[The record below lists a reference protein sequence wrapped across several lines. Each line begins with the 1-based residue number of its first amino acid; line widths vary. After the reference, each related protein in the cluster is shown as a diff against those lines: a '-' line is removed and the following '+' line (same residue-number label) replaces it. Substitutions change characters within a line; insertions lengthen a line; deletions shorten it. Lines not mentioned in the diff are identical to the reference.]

1 MAAFEYTALD
11 TGGRERKGV
20 LEADTARLV
29 RQKLREQGL
38 IPLAVEAA
46 VEREKRRAKRNFGMR
61 RRISSADLALITRQ
75 LATMVASG
83 LTVEQA
89 LTAAAEQNEKP
100 RLQSMLMAVR
110 GKVMEGHTLADAL
123 GEFPHVFPEIF
134 RATVTAGEQ
143 TGHLDSVLAR
153 LADFA
158 ENRQDLGQKLTL
170 ALIYPI
176 LLTIV
181 ATIIVVGLMTYVVP
195 QVTQVFTNIHHQLP
209 LVTRILIGMSHGL
222 RHWWWLILLILVTL
236 IVTAMQ
242 TLKRPA
248 AKHRFHAW
256 QLRAPLIGR
265 LVRGLNTARFTRTL
279 SILAGSGVPV
289 LDALRIAGNVINNI
303 PMRESVAEAADRVR
317 EGAPI
322 NRALARHKHFPPMM
336 IHLIASGE
344 QSGTLD
350 EMLDRAAINQE
361 REFSGLVAG
370 MMAILEPVMIL
381 LMGSAV
387 LFIVLAILLP
397 IFDLNNLVR

>member
-11 TGGRERKGV
+11 SGGREKKGV

-46 VEREKRRAKRNFGMR
+46 VEREKRRASRNFGMR
-61 RRISSADLALITRQ
+61 RRISSTDLALITRQ
-75 LATMVASG
+75 LATLVASG

-181 ATIIVVGLMTYVVP
+181 ATVIVVGLMTYVVP

-209 LVTRILIGMSHGL
+209 LVTRMLIGMSHGL
-222 RHWWWLILLILVTL
+222 RQWWWLILLILAAL
-236 IVTAMQ
+236 IVTAVQ
-242 TLKRPA
+242 ALKRPA

-289 LDALRIAGNVINNI
+289 LDALRIAGNVVNNI

>member
-11 TGGRERKGV
+11 TGGREKKGI

-46 VEREKRRAKRNFGMR
+46 VEREKRRAKRNLGMR
-61 RRISSADLALITRQ
+61 RRISSTDLALITRQ
-75 LATMVASG
+75 LATLVSSG

-143 TGHLDSVLAR
+143 TGHLDSVLER

-158 ENRQDLGQKLTL
+158 ENRQDLGQKLAL

-181 ATIIVVGLMTYVVP
+181 ATVIVIGLMTYVVP

-209 LVTRILIGMSHGL
+209 LVTRMLIGMSHGL
-222 RHWWWLILLILVTL
+222 REWWWLILLVLVTL
-236 IVTAMQ
+236 IIAAVQ
-242 TLKRPA
+242 TLKRPT
-248 AKHRFHAW
+248 AKRRFHAW
-256 QLRAPLIGR
+256 QLHAPLIGR

-289 LDALRIAGNVINNI
+289 LDALRIAGNVVNNI

-322 NRALARHKHFPPMM
+322 NRALARHKHFPPMT

-350 EMLDRAAINQE
+350 EMLERAAMNQE

-381 LMGSAV
+381 LMGGAV

>member
-1 MAAFEYTALD
+1 MAAYEYTALD
-11 TGGRERKGV
+11 SGGREKKGV

-46 VEREKRRAKRNFGMR
+46 AEREKRRAKGNFGLR
-61 RRISSADLALITRQ
+61 RRISSTDLALITRQ
-75 LATMVASG
+75 LATLIASG
-83 LTVEQA
+83 LPIEQA

-143 TGHLDSVLAR
+143 TGHLGSVLER
-153 LADFA
+153 LADYA

-176 LLTIV
+176 LMSVV
-181 ATIIVVGLMTYVVP
+181 AVSVIAFLMIYVVP
-195 QVTQVFTNIHHQLP
+195 QITQVFTNIHRQLP
-209 LVTRILIGMSHGL
+209 LVTRILIGLSHGL
-222 RHWWWLILLILVTL
+222 RDWWWVILLVFFAALAAAL
-236 IVTAMQ
+236 QA
-242 TLKRPA
+242 LRRPGPRR
-248 AKHRFHAW
+248 RFHVW
-256 QLRAPLIGR
+256 QLRSPLLGR
-265 LVRGLNTARFTRTL
+265 LVRGLNTARFTRTF

-289 LDALRIAGNVINNI
+289 LDAMRIAGDVISNI
-303 PMRESVAEAADRVR
+303 PMHESVTEAAERVR

-336 IHLIASGE
+336 VHLIASGE

-350 EMLDRAAINQE
+350 EMLERAARNQE
-361 REFSGLVAG
+361 REFSGLIAG
-370 MMAILEPVMIL
+370 MMAILEPAMIIVMGGVV
-381 LMGSAV
+381 M
-387 LFIVLAILLP
+387 FIVLAILLP
-397 IFDLNNLVR
+397 IFDLNNLVH

>member
-11 TGGRERKGV
+11 TGGREKKGV

>member
-11 TGGRERKGV
+11 SGGREQKGV

-46 VEREKRRAKRNFGMR
+46 VEREKRRASRNFGMR
-61 RRISSADLALITRQ
+61 RRISSTDLALITRQ
-75 LATMVASG
+75 LATLVASG

-181 ATIIVVGLMTYVVP
+181 ATVIVVGLMTYVVP

-209 LVTRILIGMSHGL
+209 LVTRMLIGMSHGL
-222 RHWWWLILLILVTL
+222 RQWWWLILLVLAAL
-236 IVTAMQ
+236 IVIAVQ

-289 LDALRIAGNVINNI
+289 LDALRIAGNVVNNI